1 MCMYIYVHTETQ
13 KMLWTNENSNCWW
26 GLQNAVIQKHIIK
39 KLIDKS
45 LELRADFWFI
55 FAPTVVVT
63 LGRCLYVD
71 DFSEERQQ

>member
-1 MCMYIYVHTETQ
+1 
-13 KMLWTNENSNCWW
+13 MLWTSENSNCWW

-45 LELRADFWFI
+45 LELRTDFWFI
-55 FAPTVVVT
+55 FVPTVVVT
-63 LGRCLYVD
+63 PGRCLYVD